1 ETETVWPESGKVA
14 IVRSS
19 RKSEKSKSGQSPVT
33 NFRDSAPVATA
44 SNKGSCDR
52 LSPSIPETLC
62 VDFSRSKAHE
72 LKAAF
77 SEQTIGAE
85 AERNFRRTIWE
96 EKPAQAI
103 APNLRSVGEPNPVS
117 NDGHSVVH
125 EEDNRPLKGVFIC
138 TYRLIRPVARRI
150 ASEKGEPPA
159 RFGVNHH
166 SGIVF
171 GRQTVWSGQRKRLQ
185 GTPSDEK
192 QRRYHSVRSVEGD
205 RGCVPREQ
213 QHHSGIEFGG
223 QTVWSGPRKRPQ
235 GTPSEEELRRYHS
248 LRSVEGDRGCVPREQ
263 HVRRS
268 KSSPVTHG
276 GQNQHSSRIRC
287 AMCSCV
293 VRPRNA
299 LKMVRCSRPGS
310 HL

>member
-1 ETETVWPESGKVA
+1 MAGCFWHVYWGVPSESGKVA

-150 ASEKGEPPA
+150 ASGKGEPPA

-185 GTPSDEK
+185 GTPSDEE
-192 QRRYHSVRSVEGD
+192 QRRYHSGRSVEGD
-205 RGCVPREQ
+205 RG
-213 QHHSGIEFGG
+213 G
-223 QTVWSGPRKRPQ
+223 
-235 GTPSEEELRRYHS
+235 
-248 LRSVEGDRGCVPREQ
+248 VPREQ

-276 GQNQHSSRIRC
+276 GPNQHSSRIRC

-299 LKMVRCSRPGS
+299 LKMVRCSRSGS

>member
-1 ETETVWPESGKVA
+1 MFVQTNIAHTQMCMSDRKICTTPQLEDRNRLAGKWKSRHCSLVA
-14 IVRSS
+14 KKLLCGSHVDLTKNLTRTDVPFQSS
-19 RKSEKSKSGQSPVT
+19 NRP
-33 NFRDSAPVATA
+33 
-44 SNKGSCDR
+44 
-52 LSPSIPETLC
+52 
-62 VDFSRSKAHE
+62 H
-72 LKAAF
+72 F

-103 APNLRSVGEPNPVS
+103 APNPRSVGEPYPVS
-117 NDGHSVVH
+117 DDGHSIVH

-166 SGIVF
+166 FGIVF

-185 GTPSDEK
+185 GTPSDEE
-192 QRRYHSVRSVEGD
+192 QRRYHSGRSVEGD

-213 QHHSGIEFGG
+213 QHHSGIEFGR
-223 QTVWSGPRKRPQ
+223 QTVWSGQRKRPQ

-248 LRSVEGDRGCVPREQ
+248 GRSVEGDRGGVPREQ

-276 GQNQHSSRIRC
+276 GPNQHSSRIRC

-299 LKMVRCSRPGS
+299 LKMVRCSRSGS